1 MIIVRTPYRIPLAGG
16 GTDHS
21 FYFKKKNGNLISA
34 SFNQYVYCLI
44 QKRPLDKKILIQTT
58 ITQFTTDSKKIEH
71 PIIREVLKFFK
82 IKNGIQVGTF
92 ATVPTQSGL
101 GSSSALIV
109 GLIKGI
115 THIYNKKLSNEKIYK
130 AAFKIERKIL
140 KMQGGWQDQ
149 IISTYGG
156 LRKIKISKKGKI
168 DINQI
173 KLNRKIVKKLED
185 KMILVFTGETRS
197 SSKIIKSQ
205 KKNLSSTVAIY
216 DKLKKFVK
224 PMEAALKKGNF
235 KKIGELFHKHWLI
248 KKNISKDI
256 SNSYL
261 DNFYIRLLKDKNFIG
276 GKIIGAGGGGFFL
289 MITKNMAKSEK
300 FLKKEKID
308 YTKLKFDLSG
318 AKIVKNLG

>member
-21 FYFKKKNGNLISA
+21 FYYKKRNGSLITA

-44 QKRPLDKKILIQTT
+44 QKRQLDNKILIQTT
-58 ITQFTTDSKKIEH
+58 ITQFTTAAKKIEH

-101 GSSSALIV
+101 GSSSSLIV

-115 THIYNKKLSNEKIYK
+115 THIYNKKLSKKKIYK
-130 AAFKIERKIL
+130 IAFKIERKIL

-156 LRKIKISKKGKI
+156 LRKININKKGKI
-168 DINQI
+168 DIKQI
-173 KLNRKIVKKLED
+173 KLKNKTIKTLEN

-197 SSKIIKSQ
+197 SSKIVKSQ
-205 KKNLSSTVAIY
+205 KKNLKSTIAIY

-224 PMEAALKKGNF
+224 PMEEAIKKGNY
-235 KKIGELFHKHWLI
+235 KKRKLFHEHWLM

-261 DNFYIRLLKDKNFIG
+261 DKFYLKLLKDKNFIG

-289 MITKNMAKSEK
+289 MVTKNLNNSEK
-300 FLKKEKID
+300 FLKREKLD
-308 YTKLKFDLSG
+308 FTRLKFDLSG
-318 AKIVKNLG
+318 SKIVKNLP

>member
-58 ITQFTTDSKKIEH
+58 ETQFTTDSKKIEH

-115 THIYNKKLSNEKIYK
+115 THICNKKLSNEKIYK
-130 AAFKIERKIL
+130 TAFKIERKIL

-224 PMEAALKKGNF
+224 PMEVALKKGNF

-256 SNSYL
+256 SSSYL

-289 MITKNMAKSEK
+289 MITKNMVKSEK

-318 AKIVKNLG
+318 VKIVKNLG